1 MNDYIAKPVDE
12 KLLYNK
18 IVALIKKESK
28 LVEPDFF
35 KPVNKYKSIDLNYL
49 TKRTKSNQN
58 LMLEMISL
66 YLSQT
71 PILISEIK
79 QSLEKMDWRGLN
91 AAIHKIIPS
100 FAIVGINPEYL
111 QMAIKVKEY
120 SIAGLEA
127 STIINLVHEIEKIC
141 MDACEELEM
150 EVQEIKKTESW
161 KNQKN

>member
-1 MNDYIAKPVDE
+1 
-12 KLLYNK
+12 
-18 IVALIKKESK
+18 
-28 LVEPDFF
+28 
-35 KPVNKYKSIDLNYL
+35 
-49 TKRTKSNQN
+49 
-58 LMLEMISL
+58 MLEMISL